1 MWTIQLQE
9 PSFFSKPSLQ
19 LDGAAL
25 QDLPALYTIC
35 SLQAHQFPV
44 CGVYVD
50 KRIVPGFKYKV
61 RPLPAVGE
69 RSTLNKCLFGGKA
82 LRLQSIGRGKCSETT
97 EQAFWVV
104 FLCRGFFTAKFL
116 QFSGFARRIT
126 FEADEGRLNSND
138 NYFYSDNRPEGYAFE
153 LELLSPGD
161 KFTIFDM
168 NHQAQGT
175 VEVLNIEVGHQGVP
189 G

>member
-1 MWTIQLQE
+1 MGEVSAQ
-9 PSFFSKPSLQ
+9 KP
-19 LDGAAL
+19 
-25 QDLPALYTIC
+25 
-35 SLQAHQFPV
+35 
-44 CGVYVD
+44 
-50 KRIVPGFKYKV
+50 
-61 RPLPAVGE
+61 
-69 RSTLNKCLFGGKA
+69 LNRLFGW
-82 LRLQSIGRGKCSETT
+82 
-97 EQAFWVV
+97 F